1 MNFQKYFLP
10 KNNMRLPQIIFLIG
24 PSSAGKS
31 TLAEIIKQEF
41 PKYEI
46 ISDLD
51 ELKKLAE
58 AELEKENKSQN
69 KFKFFPSGGFDILD
83 PKIWDDILIL
93 TAKKVLP
100 EEFYIFEFSRGID
113 PKYLTILGISEEEV
127 YERCFKLFFQTKPE
141 IKIEDTLIIHV
152 KCDFSN
158 RLKRNRRRKKENKH
172 FVAEKVMQNVYREDI
187 FHYIHT
193 GPNSGYFNEMMK
205 ILVYSIDNS
214 KELILQDR
222 EKYFRIKIDE
232 ALSFYN
238 SKVLSKVNNKKGGE
252 IL

>member
-1 MNFQKYFLP
+1 
-10 KNNMRLPQIIFLIG
+10 MRLPRIIFLIG

-51 ELKKLAE
+51 ELKKL

-113 PKYLTILGISEEEV
+113 PKYLTIFGISEEEV

-172 FVAEKVMQNVYREDI
+172 FVAQKVMENVYSKDI
-187 FHYIHT
+187 FHFIPT
-193 GPNSGYFNEMMK
+193 GPNFGYFNETMK
-205 ILVYSIDNS
+205 ILTYSIDNS
-214 KELILQDR
+214 KELPLKDR
-222 EKYFRIKIDE
+222 KKYFKIE
-232 ALSFYN
+232 IYNALN
-238 SKVLSKVNNKKGGE
+238 IHNKKFF
-252 IL
+252 